1 MSASGHGSPHS
12 ATGLDSGKLTTRDH
26 DSSSGQRSG
35 GQTPKMPTLA
45 PTPTMSAPSLPP
57 PPPPPPPLSSMP
69 IAPDASAQMS
79 RLLAVLG
86 EFTNHVSDMASV
98 TMQREN
104 AKKQLAKK
112 AAEYDKWRKQH
123 ASFPPL
129 AEQQEKER
137 ASAQIEFEELDR
149 KLKQHIGARD
159 KLAQAIAMSVV
170 SNRSGGGGGGGG
182 ESERVQYLER
192 ELEVTRTDI
201 QGMKTKLKQASTE
214 YGQIH
219 GIQSKHASIQ
229 NQIVDLNHKLDGIV
243 AGLNSRPIVSSTS
256 DNSII
261 NIDKQISKLQGKLV
275 MIQERVDDI
284 PNLKLDVSKSKQE
297 VRDLS
302 FSVNA
307 QVNSLQE
314 LKGTILGEKDD
325 KGLIDIIATV
335 EEDVDKLRGALT
347 TTNEDLDNFQSELHK
362 FNGRLATL
370 ERGSS
375 RRQTPQPATAI
386 TKYDDTEL
394 RSGITFMKEEVA
406 DLQSGLVTLR
416 REQEEKDELVGDE
429 IDAITKSTSKLDE
442 AVQTNRS
449 DMEAAIN
456 RINASLSSLQARPS
470 PPAAVSN
477 SPTPQPLMNGTWK
490 PDDAVGK
497 KIQET
502 LKQHRHV
509 LDRQRETISML
520 ERAWQNLD
528 GRFNSLTTDQL
539 AQNMVHQMSEM
550 YPYAANVQVELDLA
564 KQRHENL
571 RQRIQKIAGKVEKP
585 SLAVSDA
592 QISEA
597 SKEQSETS
605 KEQLVDLQQQ
615 IHTLSEDVK
624 TIRNNT
630 KSHFTTVAN
639 SINTVDAAVKTQFP
653 LLTEGS
659 ELLKKDVDA
668 LSSRVE
674 DMETTTAT
682 EFGTLAVQV
691 DKLNEHCGIVA
702 VEDAIAS
709 NLAEQAAVI
718 NNSAADPAAAAAVAA
733 SAGDNEVIDD
743 EDVLPTGMRRKYLL
757 KKKKRKRAEESESEY
772 DDRAERRAARSED

>member
-1 MSASGHGSPHS
+1 VSASGHGSPHS

-45 PTPTMSAPSLPP
+45 PTPTMSAPSLPSPP

-170 SNRSGGGGGGGG
+170 SNRSGGGGGGGGG

-571 RQRIQKIAGKVEKP
+571 RQNNSSISNSRSTHCQRTSKP
-585 SLAVSDA
+585 SATTQSPTSQLWRTVS
-592 QISEA
+592 
-597 SKEQSETS
+597 
-605 KEQLVDLQQQ
+605 
-615 IHTLSEDVK
+615 TLS
-624 TIRNNT
+624 TPR
-630 KSHFTTVAN
+630 
-639 SINTVDAAVKTQFP
+639 
-653 LLTEGS
+653 
-659 ELLKKDVDA
+659 
-668 LSSRVE
+668 
-674 DMETTTAT
+674 
-682 EFGTLAVQV
+682 
-691 DKLNEHCGIVA
+691 
-702 VEDAIAS
+702 
-709 NLAEQAAVI
+709 
-718 NNSAADPAAAAAVAA
+718 
-733 SAGDNEVIDD
+733 
-743 EDVLPTGMRRKYLL
+743 
-757 KKKKRKRAEESESEY
+757 
-772 DDRAERRAARSED
+772 